1 MEVFDAIQLAF
12 QVSKETKAP
21 CYVIRT
27 LDGNHE
33 VWDTSIGPET
43 LERIIG
49 KTSFDDVL
57 EDDWVFNFFGEA
69 QNND

>member
-1 MEVFDAIQLAF
+1 MEVFDAIRLAF

-33 VWDTSIGPET
+33 VWDASIGPET

-49 KTSFDDVL
+49 KTSFDDII
-57 EDDWVFNFFGEA
+57 EDDWVFNFFGEIK
-69 QNND
+69 

>member
-1 MEVFDAIQLAF
+1 MEVFDAIRLAF

-27 LDGNHE
+27 LDGSHE
-33 VWDTSIGPET
+33 VWDTLIGPKT

-57 EDDWVFNFFGEA
+57 EDDWVFNFFGEV

>member
-1 MEVFDAIQLAF
+1 MEVFDAIRLAF

-21 CYVIRT
+21 RYVIRT
-27 LDGNHE
+27 VDGNHE
-33 VWDTSIGPET
+33 VWDTSIGSET
-43 LERIIG
+43 LECIIG